1 MKCGVVLLFVL
12 LSWVSVGQQAIDS
25 LEQQLSKATS
35 DEEKVTLINQLVD
48 LYDSAPEAE
57 LYLKSMLDIGEKSGG
72 VLKGDT
78 YRSAYLYYLKT
89 GQDKKAL
96 DYLKDAISWDRKNEH
111 EELYYS
117 YELYGKW
124 FQKSLLLDSAIYY
137 FQLAE
142 EGFLKNK
149 DYKSLVEIL
158 NREGILLKNVQSY
171 GEALQKYYQAYDIA
185 KQQNLPK
192 NLASTCVNIGV
203 VFKKQGQLEDA
214 MEYYMK
220 AEEIYQTED
229 NYIGLANVYN
239 NIGNIHRIRDEL
251 DLALVYYKKAIKNRE
266 LGGSEKTL
274 SYSYNNIALVYKE
287 QAIYDSTLYYLA
299 LSEKYKI
306 KLEEQASLSSTYL
319 NFADTYSLLNDS
331 VNFNKYYD
339 LAMSYANEFEQYG
352 IIEELKI
359 IFSKYAANQGNYQE
373 AYEFLVTVIQQMDT
387 MSSKEQ
393 EVLSQVLQ
401 AQYNDKQK
409 QELILEL
416 EASLEKQKKQ
426 AEQLRLDETNLW
438 LMVIVLSGVFILLII
453 ALVLVFRSFNR
464 LKQGAKEYAT
474 INQELRETR
483 IGAEEKEM
491 MIKEIHHRVKNNL
504 QVVKSLIR
512 LQRDATGDE
521 SCEILTDFENRVSS
535 IALVHESLHGS
546 VDLSKVDVED
556 YYQKLIQ
563 DLIDVY
569 SVNQE
574 ISCNVNVEKLSFG
587 LDTLIPL
594 GLLTN
599 EIVSNAL
606 KHAFQD
612 RSRGHVE
619 VSIKQLNEDDYL
631 LEIADDGVGISGD
644 YLASN
649 TLGLELID
657 TLVGQL
663 DGTKEL
669 VVNNGTKYII
679 KFKNQDKIK

>member
-1 MKCGVVLLFVL
+1 
-12 LSWVSVGQQAIDS
+12 
-25 LEQQLSKATS
+25 
-35 DEEKVTLINQLVD
+35 
-48 LYDSAPEAE
+48 
-57 LYLKSMLDIGEKSGG
+57 
-72 VLKGDT
+72 
-78 YRSAYLYYLKT
+78 
-89 GQDKKAL
+89 
-96 DYLKDAISWDRKNEH
+96 
-111 EELYYS
+111 
-117 YELYGKW
+117 
-124 FQKSLLLDSAIYY
+124 
-137 FQLAE
+137 
-142 EGFLKNK
+142 
-149 DYKSLVEIL
+149 
-158 NREGILLKNVQSY
+158 
-171 GEALQKYYQAYDIA
+171 
-185 KQQNLPK
+185 
-192 NLASTCVNIGV
+192 
-203 VFKKQGQLEDA
+203 
-214 MEYYMK
+214 
-220 AEEIYQTED
+220 
-229 NYIGLANVYN
+229 
-239 NIGNIHRIRDEL
+239 
-251 DLALVYYKKAIKNRE
+251 
-266 LGGSEKTL
+266 
-274 SYSYNNIALVYKE
+274 
-287 QAIYDSTLYYLA
+287 
-299 LSEKYKI
+299 
-306 KLEEQASLSSTYL
+306 
-319 NFADTYSLLNDS
+319 
-331 VNFNKYYD
+331 
-339 LAMSYANEFEQYG
+339 
-352 IIEELKI
+352 
-359 IFSKYAANQGNYQE
+359 
-373 AYEFLVTVIQQMDT
+373 
-387 MSSKEQ
+387 
-393 EVLSQVLQ
+393 
-401 AQYNDKQK
+401 
-409 QELILEL
+409 
-416 EASLEKQKKQ
+416 
-426 AEQLRLDETNLW
+426 
-438 LMVIVLSGVFILLII
+438 MVIVLSGVFILLII